1 MDLGLTDKVALVTG
15 SHRGTGAGIAR
26 ALAAEGATVLV
37 HGLEAGPADEVARAL
52 RDEGG
57 RALAVAGDVRTEA
70 GSAATVADVRA
81 HVERVDIVV
90 NNFGNTEHA
99 SDWEVADSAT
109 WHSSYDVNVVSAFR
123 VTQAFLPDMRAA
135 GWGRVVVMATIGAT
149 RPGDS
154 IPEYYTAKGALP
166 SMAVGLAKHLAGTG
180 ITVNCVS
187 PGIIATAEVVA
198 SYTERARREGRATD
212 WPSVEALIQEGRMAN
227 PTGRVPTPD
236 DIGRFVT
243 FVVSEPAWHLN
254 GAHLRVDGGA
264 ADAVT

>member
-1 MDLGLTDKVALVTG
+1 VDLGLTDKVALVTG
-15 SHRGTGAGIAR
+15 SYRGTGVGIAR
-26 ALAAEGATVLV
+26 ALAGEGAIVLV
-37 HGLEAGPADEVARAL
+37 HGLEAGQADEVANDITAG
-52 RDEGG
+52 GG
-57 RALAVAGDVRTEA
+57 RAHVVVGDIRTEEGTEA
-70 GSAATVADVRA
+70 MVDDVRA
-81 HVERVDIVV
+81 QVDRVEVVV
-90 NNFGNTEHA
+90 NNYGGVADA
-99 SDWEVADSAT
+99 SDWDVADTST
-109 WHSSYDVNVVSAFR
+109 WHSSYDLNVVSAFR

-135 GWGRVVVMATIGAT
+135 GWGRVIVMATVGAT
-149 RPGDS
+149 RPGDT
-154 IPEYYTAKGALP
+154 IPEYYTAKGSLP

-198 SYTERARREGRATD
+198 SYTERARRDGRGTD
-212 WPSVEALIQEGRMAN
+212 WESVQRLIQEGRMAN

-254 GAHLRVDGGA
+254 GAHLRIDGGA

>member
-1 MDLGLTDKVALVTG
+1 VALVTG
-15 SHRGTGAGIAR
+15 SYRGTGVGIAR
-26 ALAAEGATVLV
+26 ALAGEGATVLV
-37 HGLEAGPADEVARAL
+37 HGLEPGQADDAAGAITAD
-52 RDEGG
+52 GG
-57 RALAVAGDVRTEA
+57 RARVVVGDVRAEA
-70 GSAATVADVRA
+70 GTAALVDDVRA
-81 HVERVDIVV
+81 QVERVDIVV
-90 NNFGNTEHA
+90 NNYGNTDHA
-99 SDWEVADSAT
+99 SDWDTADSAT
-109 WHSSYDVNVVSAFR
+109 WHGSYDVNVVSAFR

-135 GWGRVVVMATIGAT
+135 GWGRVVVMSTVGAT

-198 SYTERARREGRATD
+198 SYTERARRDGRGTD
-212 WPSVEALIQEGRMAN
+212 WPSVEQLILEGRMTN
-227 PTGRVPTPD
+227 PTGRVATPD

-254 GAHLRVDGGA
+254 GAHLRIDGGA